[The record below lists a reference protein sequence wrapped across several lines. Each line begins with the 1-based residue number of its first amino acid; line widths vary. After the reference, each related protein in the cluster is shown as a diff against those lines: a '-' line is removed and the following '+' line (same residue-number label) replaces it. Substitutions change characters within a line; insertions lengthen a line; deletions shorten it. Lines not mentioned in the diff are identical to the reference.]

1 MTNQENGVDLK
12 SAAVTEE
19 KKLFIE
25 TYGCQMNVADSE
37 VVASIMKM
45 DGYAVT
51 DKIEDADAI
60 FVNTCSVRD
69 NAEQKIY
76 GRLQYF
82 QSLKRKKKSLVIGVL
97 GCMAERVK
105 EELIEVHHAD
115 LVVGPDSYMDLP
127 NLVGAVE
134 HGEKAINVELST
146 QETYK
151 DVIPIEVHHADLVV
165 GPDSYMDLPNLVGA
179 VEHGEKAINV
189 ELSTQE
195 TYKDVIPLKLG
206 GVHISG
212 FVSIM
217 RGCNNF
223 CTYCIVPYTRGRER
237 SRDIES
243 ILNEI
248 RDMRDKGFKEVTLLG
263 QNVNSYLFEKEGEKI
278 SFPALLKRVAEEVPE
293 MRVRFT
299 TSHPKD
305 MSDETLHVI
314 AEHDNIC
321 KMIHLPAQSGS
332 SRILKVMNRKYTR
345 EWYLDRIAAIRRIL
359 PDCAISTDLF
369 CGFHSE
375 TEEDYQETLSL
386 MREVGYDSAFLFKYS
401 ERPGTYAAQHLPD
414 TVSEEEKV
422 RRLQG
427 MIDLQNQLSEESN
440 KRDIGK
446 VFEVLIEGFSKR
458 SREQLFGRT
467 SQNKVVI
474 FDKKNYRV
482 GQFIKVRIN
491 RASSATL
498 FGDPVE

>member
-1 MTNQENGVDLK
+1 MTEKQAAADLK
-12 SAAVTEE
+12 STAKSDE
-19 KKLFIE
+19 KKLYIE

-45 DGYAVT
+45 AGYEMTEDIA
-51 DKIEDADAI
+51 DADAI

-76 GRLQYF
+76 SRLQYF
-82 QSLKRKKKSLVIGVL
+82 HSLRKHKKDLIVGVL

-105 EELIEVHHAD
+105 EKLLDEHHVN
-115 LVVGPDSYMDLP
+115 LVAGPDSYMDLP
-127 NLVGAVE
+127 NLIAAAE
-134 HGEKAINVELST
+134 QGEKAINVELST
-146 QETYK
+146 TETYR
-151 DVIPIEVHHADLVV
+151 EVL
-165 GPDSYMDLPNLVGA
+165 
-179 VEHGEKAINV
+179 
-189 ELSTQE
+189 
-195 TYKDVIPLKLG
+195 PLKLP

-237 SRDIES
+237 SRDVYS
-243 ILNEI
+243 ILKEI
-248 RDMRDKGFKEVTLLG
+248 RDMRDKGFREVTLLG
-263 QNVNSYLFEKEGEKI
+263 QNVNSYFFESDGGDRVD
-278 SFPALLKRVAEEVPE
+278 FPELLKRVAEAVPE
-293 MRVRFT
+293 MRVRFV

-305 MSDETLHVI
+305 MSDETLRVMASHP
-314 AEHDNIC
+314 NLC
-321 KMIHLPAQSGS
+321 RYIHLPAQSGS
-332 SRILKVMNRKYTR
+332 SRILRIMNRKYTR

-375 TEEDYQETLSL
+375 TEEDFEETLSL
-386 MREVGYDSAFLFKYS
+386 MREVGYDSAYMFKYS
-401 ERPGTYAAQHLPD
+401 ERPGTYAAKQLPD
-414 TVSEEEKV
+414 DVPEEVKIQ
-422 RRLQG
+422 RLQR

-440 KRDIGK
+440 LRDVGK
-446 VFEVLIEGFSKR
+446 EFEVLVEGFSKR

-474 FDKKNYRV
+474 FDKKDFHI
-482 GQFIKVRIN
+482 GQFIRVRIV

-498 FGDPVE
+498 FGEPV